1 MRSRELK
8 LIKIAEICH
17 GRQAIKDALE
27 MTTQDIKF
35 NNIKFNKITRNK
47 EFMDIFE
54 RSLNLC
60 LKYS

>member
-17 GRQAIKDALE
+17 GRQAVKDALE

-35 NNIKFNKITRNK
+35 NNIKFNKI
-47 EFMDIFE
+47 IIH
-54 RSLNLC
+54 
-60 LKYS
+60 